1 MFFAC
6 RHFLTSRTICSF
18 LSACVFV
25 LLFPYLLASRVSLSC
40 ECVCFNF
47 FTGLAAVAL
56 DSPDPMTLEVRSLR
70 CYSSHE
76 FAFQNTPRRLRS
88 RSFRPDRLYP
98 CYCRSHHRYILDTF
112 GISYLSNYFF
122 PSVFSSANN
131 INSIITPA
139 ILRFGHE

>member
-18 LSACVFV
+18 QSACVFV

-70 CYSSHE
+70 YYSSHE
-76 FAFQNTPRRLRS
+76 FAFQNTSRRLRS

-98 CYCRSHHRYILDTF
+98 CY
-112 GISYLSNYFF
+112 LSLSSSLHTRHLWDFLFIKLLFSFCFF
-122 PSVFSSANN
+122 
-131 INSIITPA
+131 
-139 ILRFGHE
+139 LC